1 MKATTQSFLAIFCII
16 VYLELLSGLGVFL
29 SDYHSYL
36 KPAIV
41 GSLIIYFILN
51 WNHLVS
57 AIKYLT
63 LCALVFSLT
72 GDILLLF
79 AAQSDLY
86 FILGLVAFLCTHI
99 FYSITFLKRRVQ
111 KFKFSIVTL
120 LILTYAFGVVYFLK
134 DGLGELLAPVI
145 CYVIIITLMT
155 VSASLRKG
163 IKPNGSYL
171 WVLAGAV
178 LFLISDS
185 FLAINKFHIKLP
197 LDHLLIML
205 TYAFAQ
211 FAIVRGILLQKE

>member
-1 MKATTQSFLAIFCII
+1 MKTTSNSFFILFCVI
-16 VYLELLSGLGVFL
+16 VTLELLSGLGVFL

-41 GSLIIYFILN
+41 GSLIIYLVLN

-79 AAQSDLY
+79 AAHSDLY
-86 FILGLVAFLCTHI
+86 FIFGLVAFLCAHI
-99 FYSITFLKRRVQ
+99 FYAITFLKRRVQ
-111 KFKFSIVTL
+111 KFKFSVVIL
-120 LILTYAFGVVYFLK
+120 LILSYAIGIVYFLK
-134 DGLGELLAPVI
+134 DGLGELLLPVI
-145 CYVIIITLMT
+145 CYVVIITLMAI
-155 VSASLRKG
+155 SALLRKG
-163 IKPNGSYL
+163 IQPNSSYL
-171 WVLAGAV
+171 WVLAGAI

-185 FLAINKFHIKLP
+185 FLAINKFHTKLP
-197 LDHLLIML
+197 LEHLLIML

>member
-1 MKATTQSFLAIFCII
+1 MKKETYAFVVLFCVI
-16 VYLELLSGLGVFL
+16 VTLELLSGLGVFL
-29 SDYHSYL
+29 ADYHSYL

-51 WNHLVS
+51 WKHLIS
-57 AIKYLT
+57 TIKYLT
-63 LCALVFSLT
+63 LCALTFSLT

-79 AAQSDLY
+79 AVQSDLY
-86 FILGLVAFLCTHI
+86 FIFGLVAFLCAHI
-99 FYSITFLKRRVQ
+99 FYSITFLKRSVQ
-111 KFKFSIVTL
+111 KFKFSIVIL
-120 LILTYAFGVVYFLK
+120 LILCYAISIVYFLK
-134 DGLGELLAPVI
+134 DGLGELLLPVI
-145 CYVIIITLMT
+145 CYVIIITLMAI
-155 VSASLRKG
+155 SALLRKG
-163 IKPNGSYL
+163 IQPNSSYL

-185 FLAINKFHIKLP
+185 FLAINKFHTKLP

>member
-16 VYLELLSGLGVFL
+16 VSLELLSGLGVFL

-86 FILGLVAFLCTHI
+86 FILGLVAFLCAHI

-185 FLAINKFHIKLP
+185 FLAINKFHTKLP